1 MTDIFSQARAIP
13 AHEAAQRL
21 GISLTRKGSRYWACC
36 PIHGE
41 RTASLCFF
49 EDGRF
54 YCFGCHASGSTVD
67 LYQQLLNLSTPLE
80 AAQRA
85 AADFGISTEPI
96 IDPVPFSTRQRR
108 AEIIRELDLERISE
122 EHRLCT
128 AMHLAAEIASSK
140 SAHTAWDDP
149 EFLQAMDAMCY
160 AQDRLAQTL
169 TYDTEDFAAERLE
182 EASENA
188 TVHTPRARSC

>member
-1 MTDIFSQARAIP
+1 MSDVFSQVRAIP

-49 EDGRF
+49 PDGHF

-67 LYQQLLNLSTPLE
+67 LYQKVLSLGTPLE

-85 AADFGISTEPI
+85 AADYGLTAETVDTEAI
-96 IDPVPFSTRQRR
+96 QIRHQR
-108 AEIIRELDLERISE
+108 ADVIRDLERDRILE
-122 EHRLCT
+122 ESRLCK
-128 AMHLAAEIASSK
+128 AMHIAKDIASSK
-140 SAHTAWDDP
+140 DAQTAWDDP
-149 EFLQAMDAMCY
+149 EFLLAMDALSY
-160 AQDRLAQTL
+160 AQDRLAETL
-169 TYDTEDFAAERLE
+169 TYDLNDYAEERLE
-182 EASENA
+182 EARTHISESFER
-188 TVHTPRARSC
+188 TECD